1 MIVPRSYQKSTSRS
15 NSLSFAFTIPV
26 QHKALP
32 FNSDVSKKQL
42 PPPLPTLKEL
52 PNVIETGKLNA
63 FTKILNGRLHGKEMG
78 VNTTQNN
85 YNIKPLNL
93 VGVPLNW
100 GNKINKGISLSR
112 FRTSTG
118 NSSVRPRLGWKAKAR
133 PNGKSMNMVLSPV
146 ERVQTQSGLK
156 VNTPLDEE
164 IIVMGEPLIFTKGA
178 NKNVNYYASKA
189 IALKGNVSSDIR
201 DGNTSNVA
209 LHNNSSGAHLYKP
222 AAPVELHPQGVRVQ
236 DAHQLANQSSDHVD
250 FHHNTTVFT
259 QGLKN
264 NPTKTDDYLPE
275 GVHKQRNEQ
284 TNKRP
289 TQQSIASQAGDQEEE
304 DGYETAGITEHGLH
318 SNANGFPSN
327 VEEESLNQE
336 TFGPQSRV
344 SEQNQTELVYENDHE
359 PIEALGFGKSTNLT
373 NYQGNDT
380 MNGRYD
386 SQQNKAVNTDESDEV
401 QNSTALQEESVGP
414 EEKEMDNAQRI
425 SDNTSNLEQNQESKE
440 DEQFATGNPITPLS
454 NQRYVPVDEFG
465 SPLYGTE
472 TGNVFLLNLSQ

>member
-1 MIVPRSYQKSTSRS
+1 MTVPRSHQKSASSS
-15 NSLSFAFTIPV
+15 NSLSFAFTLPV

-32 FNSDVSKKQL
+32 LNSDASKKQL
-42 PPPLPTLKEL
+42 PPQL
-52 PNVIETGKLNA
+52 PNVIKTGKLND
-63 FTKILNGRLHGKEMG
+63 FTKILNGRLRGKEMRVTQG
-78 VNTTQNN
+78 VNTTQND
-85 YNIKPLNL
+85 YNINALNL

-100 GNKINKGISLSR
+100 SNIINKGINVSR
-112 FRTSTG
+112 FGTSTG
-118 NSSVRPRLGWKAKAR
+118 NSSVRPRLGWKAKAG
-133 PNGKSMNMVLSPV
+133 PNGKSMNMVMSPV

-178 NKNVNYYASKA
+178 NKNVNYASKA
-189 IALKGNVSSDIR
+189 SALKGNVSSDIR

-209 LHNNSSGAHLYKP
+209 LHNNRSGAHFYKP
-222 AAPVELHPQGVRVQ
+222 AAPVELHLQGIRVQ
-236 DAHQLANQSSDHVD
+236 GAHLTNQSSDHLD
-250 FHHNTTVFT
+250 LHHNTTDLT

-264 NPTKTDDYLPE
+264 NLTKTDDYLPE
-275 GVHKQRNEQ
+275 GVHKNGSNEQ

-289 TQQSIASQAGDQEEE
+289 TQQSIASQAGNEEEE
-304 DGYETAGITEHGLH
+304 DGYETARITEHSHNNDSGY
-318 SNANGFPSN
+318 PSN
-327 VEEESLNQE
+327 FEEESLNQE
-336 TFGPQSRV
+336 AFGPQSRV

-359 PIEALGFGKSTNLT
+359 PIEALGFGNSTNLI

-386 SQQNKAVNTDESDEV
+386 SQQNKAVNTDELDEV
-401 QNSTALQEESVGP
+401 QNSTALQEENVGP

-472 TGNVFLLNLSQ
+472 TGNVFLLN

>member
-1 MIVPRSYQKSTSRS
+1 MTVPRSYEKSASS
-15 NSLSFAFTIPV
+15 SKSLSFAFTLPV
-26 QHKALP
+26 QHKAQP
-32 FNSDVSKKQL
+32 FNSDASKKQL

-63 FTKILNGRLHGKEMG
+63 FTGILNGRLRRKEMG
-78 VNTTQNN
+78 VNTTKNN
-85 YNIKPLNL
+85 YNIKTMNL
-93 VGVPLNW
+93 VGAPLNW
-100 GNKINKGISLSR
+100 SNKINKGISVSR
-112 FRTSTG
+112 FGAYTG
-118 NSSVRPRLGWKAKAR
+118 NSSVKPRLGWKAKAR
-133 PNGKSMNMVLSPV
+133 PNGKSVNMVMSPV

-178 NKNVNYYASKA
+178 HNNVNYASKA
-189 IALKGNVSSDIR
+189 SALKGNVSSDIR
-201 DGNTSNVA
+201 VGNTSNVA
-209 LHNNSSGAHLYKP
+209 LHNNSSGAHFYKP
-222 AAPVELHPQGVRVQ
+222 AAPVEFQPQRVRVQ
-236 DAHQLANQSSDHVD
+236 GADLTNQSSDHLD
-250 FHHNTTVFT
+250 FHHNTTVLT

-264 NPTKTDDYLPE
+264 NLTKTNDYLPE
-275 GVHKQRNEQ
+275 GVHKNGSNEQ

-289 TQQSIASQAGDQEEE
+289 TQQSIASQPGNREEEEEE
-304 DGYETAGITEHGLH
+304 DGYETARITDHGFHNNESGYL
-318 SNANGFPSN
+318 SN

-344 SEQNQTELVYENDHE
+344 SEQNHTELVYENEHE
-359 PIEALGFGKSTNLT
+359 PIGSLGFGNSTNLT
-373 NYQGNDT
+373 NYQDNDR

-386 SQQNKAVNTDESDEV
+386 SQQNKAINTDELDEV

-414 EEKEMDNAQRI
+414 EENETDNAQGI

-472 TGNVFLLNLSQ
+472 TGNVFLFN